1 MEYSAE
7 NMKKLKEDFE
17 NKPVILGDDNLS
29 YLLVRQ
35 EGGKQK
41 RIPCVYV
48 SDASHGYRFVKRQES
63 KLFQRYNEK
72 LGILEPET
80 FEYVS
85 DEYFGYRVVQR
96 QKNAPFQLYIAKN
109 GKFVGNFEYL
119 TTMQNGPAVAKK
131 IGEDDYF
138 FIDENGES
146 SKYYPYAEGMTANNI
161 PVVVATNQD
170 TEGYI
175 KNDYLYSK
183 LSASAGQTDVK
194 LTFDHALSLV
204 EVTLAGS
211 GAAEGAIV
219 DLLNV
224 ATDARIDL
232 TAETPVT
239 TGSTTATVTM
249 DALSSLKYR
258 AIVPAQKIA
267 ASTPVFKIAVNGR
280 TYQAK
285 YSGEINFEQGKYLAM
300 TVTLGEQGGDAEI
313 EITASASIN
322 NWTEGTSN
330 GDASISVA
338 ELNIPLPTDG
348 KVLETI
354 ASNWSALTASQQI
367 GADKPEGWYKRSN
380 SAIVVSEVGYDDSE
394 QALTIKRT
402 SEGTGG
408 WNNDQIVFHSK
419 APFERAKYT
428 LSFDVMNKD
437 ADKVSPNDST
447 GVVGI
452 TVSSSNDNRLFMMY
466 NNSWSDWKRD
476 ITTFNKIASGWVSK
490 SVNLSFEKL
499 SSNGSSN
506 IKDEDYPNYP
516 TDFYED
522 AVDTDVNGGVNII
535 FYNNSAKGTNT
546 TLYIRNIKLTKVE

>member
-1 MEYSAE
+1 
-7 NMKKLKEDFE
+7 MKAL
-17 NKPVILGDDNLS
+17 NKIWMAALAAVAMTACNNELS
-29 YLLVRQ
+29 EQALNN
-35 EGGKQK
+35 GGNVNFTMGIGNTPSS
-41 RIPCVYV
+41 RV
-48 SDASHGYRFVKRQES
+48 SM
-63 KLFQRYNEK
+63 
-72 LGILEPET
+72 PET
-80 FEYVS
+80 GYTASFAANDEVGIFVAEQPSYTNVKYSTADGTTWTGGPVKVS
-85 DEYFGYRVVQR
+85 ADAAYTYY
-96 QKNAPFQLYIAKN
+96 A
-109 GKFVGNFEYL
+109 
-119 TTMQNGPAVAKK
+119 
-131 IGEDDYF
+131 
-138 FIDENGES
+138 
-146 SKYYPYAEGMTANNI
+146 YYPYAEGMTANNI

-183 LSASAGQTDVK
+183 LSATAGQTDVK
-194 LTFDHALSLV
+194 LAFDHALSLI

-211 GAAEGAIV
+211 GAAEGATV

-224 ATDARIDL
+224 ATDAKIDL

-239 TGSTTATVTM
+239 TGSTIATVTM
-249 DALSSLKYR
+249 DALPSLKYR

-322 NWTEGTSN
+322 NWTGGTSN
-330 GDASISVA
+330 GGDASISVA
-338 ELNIPLPTDG
+338 ELSIPLPTDG
-348 KVLETI
+348 QVLETI
-354 ASNWSALTASQQI
+354 AFNWSPSTASQQI

-506 IKDEDYPNYP
+506 IKDADYPNYP

>member
-1 MEYSAE
+1 
-7 NMKKLKEDFE
+7 MKAL
-17 NKPVILGDDNLS
+17 NKIW
-29 YLLVRQ
+29 
-35 EGGKQK
+35 
-41 RIPCVYV
+41 
-48 SDASHGYRFVKRQES
+48 
-63 KLFQRYNEK
+63 
-72 LGILEPET
+72 
-80 FEYVS
+80 
-85 DEYFGYRVVQR
+85 
-96 QKNAPFQLYIAKN
+96 IAAI
-109 GKFVGNFEYL
+109 
-119 TTMQNGPAVAKK
+119 AVASMTACNNELSEQALNNGGNVNFTMG
-131 IGEDDYF
+131 IGNTPSSRISMTEDSYTASF
-138 FIDENGES
+138 TGNDEVGIFVAEVPSYTNVKYSTADGKTWTGGPVKVS
-146 SKYYPYAEGMTANNI
+146 ADAAYTYYAYYPYAEGLTANKI

-183 LSASAGQTDVK
+183 LSATAGQTDVK
-194 LTFDHALSLV
+194 LAFDHALSLI

-211 GAAEGAIV
+211 GAAEGATV

-224 ATDARIDL
+224 ATDATIDL
-232 TAETPVT
+232 TAVTPVT

-249 DALSSLKYR
+249 DVLSNLKYR

-322 NWTEGTSN
+322 NWTAGTSN
-330 GDASISVA
+330 GGDASISVA
-338 ELNIPLPTDG
+338 GFNIPLPTDG

-354 ASNWSALTASQQI
+354 ASNWSASTASQQI

-452 TVSSSNDNRLFMMY
+452 TVSSSM
-466 NNSWSDWKRD
+466 
-476 ITTFNKIASGWVSK
+476 
-490 SVNLSFEKL
+490 
-499 SSNGSSN
+499 
-506 IKDEDYPNYP
+506 
-516 TDFYED
+516 
-522 AVDTDVNGGVNII
+522 II
-535 FYNNSAKGTNT
+535 DCS
-546 TLYIRNIKLTKVE
+546 

>member
-1 MEYSAE
+1 MKALNKIWIAAIAAASMTACSNELSEQALNNGGNVNFTMGIGNTPSSRISMTEDSYTASFTGNDEVGIFVAEVPSYTNVKYSTA
-7 NMKKLKEDFE
+7 DGTTWTGG
-17 NKPVILGDDNLS
+17 PV
-29 YLLVRQ
+29 
-35 EGGKQK
+35 K
-41 RIPCVYV
+41 V
-48 SDASHGYRFVKRQES
+48 SA
-63 KLFQRYNEK
+63 
-72 LGILEPET
+72 
-80 FEYVS
+80 
-85 DEYFGYRVVQR
+85 
-96 QKNAPFQLYIAKN
+96 NAAYTYYA
-109 GKFVGNFEYL
+109 
-119 TTMQNGPAVAKK
+119 
-131 IGEDDYF
+131 
-138 FIDENGES
+138 
-146 SKYYPYAEGMTANNI
+146 YYPYAEGMTANNI

-322 NWTEGTSN
+322 NWTAGTSN

-354 ASNWSALTASQQI
+354 ASNWSASTASQQI

-408 WNNDQIVFHSK
+408 WNNDNVTFHSCT
-419 APFERAKYT
+419 PLERAKYT
-428 LSFDVMNKD
+428 LSFDVKCVND
-437 ADKVSPNDST
+437 DKGTSVSGT
-447 GVVGI
+447 VGVAI
-452 TVSSSNDNRLFMMY
+452 SSSKDNRLFKIC
-466 NNSWSDWKRD
+466 NNSWGDNKRTV
-476 ITTFNKIASGWVSK
+476 TTFV
-490 SVNLSFEKL
+490 L
-499 SSNGSSN
+499 SSPEGVETSETEWSAGKKTVNFDFGEVSEYGSSSPN
-506 IKDEDYPNYP
+506 TSDEGKEPYFPSYPEG
-516 TDFYED
+516 FYNVAASEH
-522 AVDTDVNGGVNII
+522 VSSGVNII
-535 FYNNSAKGTNT
+535 FYNYKSKANT
-546 TLYIRNIKLTKVE
+546 TIYIRNIKLTKVE

>member
-1 MEYSAE
+1 MKALNRIFIAAIAAASMTACNNELSEQALNNGGNVNFTMGIGNTPSSRISMTEDSYTASFTGNDEVGIFVAEVPSYTNVKYSTA
-7 NMKKLKEDFE
+7 DGTTWTGG
-17 NKPVILGDDNLS
+17 PV
-29 YLLVRQ
+29 
-35 EGGKQK
+35 K
-41 RIPCVYV
+41 V
-48 SDASHGYRFVKRQES
+48 SADAAYT
-63 KLFQRYNEK
+63 Y
-72 LGILEPET
+72 
-80 FEYVS
+80 Y
-85 DEYFGYRVVQR
+85 
-96 QKNAPFQLYIAKN
+96 A
-109 GKFVGNFEYL
+109 
-119 TTMQNGPAVAKK
+119 
-131 IGEDDYF
+131 
-138 FIDENGES
+138 
-146 SKYYPYAEGMTANNI
+146 YYPYAEGMTANNI

-183 LSASAGQTDVK
+183 LSATAGQTDVK
-194 LTFDHALSLV
+194 LAFDHALSLV

-224 ATDARIDL
+224 ATDATINL

-249 DALSSLKYR
+249 DALSNLKFR
-258 AIVPAQKIA
+258 AIVPAQDIA
-267 ASTPVFKIAVNGR
+267 ASTPVFKIASGGR

-285 YSGEINFEQGKYLAM
+285 YSDVMNFEQGKYLAM
-300 TVTLGEQGGDAEI
+300 TITLGEQGGDDDADI

-322 NWTEGTSN
+322 DWTAGTSN
-330 GDASISVA
+330 GGDASISVA

-348 KVLETI
+348 QVLDTI
-354 ASNWSALTASQQI
+354 AFNWSPSTASQQI

-506 IKDEDYPNYP
+506 IKDTDYPNYP

>member
-1 MEYSAE
+1 
-7 NMKKLKEDFE
+7 MKAL
-17 NKPVILGDDNLS
+17 NKIWMAALAAVAMTACNNELS
-29 YLLVRQ
+29 EQALNN
-35 EGGKQK
+35 GGNVNFTMGIGNTPSS
-41 RIPCVYV
+41 RV
-48 SDASHGYRFVKRQES
+48 SM
-63 KLFQRYNEK
+63 
-72 LGILEPET
+72 PET
-80 FEYVS
+80 GYTASFAANDEVGIFVAEVPSYTNVKYSTADGTAWTGGPIKVS
-85 DEYFGYRVVQR
+85 AD
-96 QKNAPFQLYIAKN
+96 
-109 GKFVGNFEYL
+109 
-119 TTMQNGPAVAKK
+119 AVYTYYA
-131 IGEDDYF
+131 
-138 FIDENGES
+138 
-146 SKYYPYAEGMTANNI
+146 YYPYAADVAVNNI

-183 LSASAGQTDVK
+183 LSATAGQTDVK

-211 GAAEGAIV
+211 GAAEGATV

-224 ATDARIDL
+224 ATDAKIDL
-232 TAETPVT
+232 TSDTPVT
-239 TGSTTATVTM
+239 TGTTTATVTM
-249 DALSSLKYR
+249 DALSNLKYR

-313 EITASASIN
+313 EITAPASIN
-322 NWTEGTSN
+322 NWTAGTSN

-354 ASNWSALTASQQI
+354 ASNWSASTASQQI

-408 WNNDQIVFHSK
+408 WNNDNVTFHSCT
-419 APFERAKYT
+419 PLERAKYT
-428 LSFDVMNKD
+428 LSFDVKCVND
-437 ADKVSPNDST
+437 DKGTSVSGT
-447 GVVGI
+447 VGVAI
-452 TVSSSNDNRLFMMY
+452 SSSKDNRLFKIC
-466 NNSWSDWKRD
+466 NNSWGDNKRTV
-476 ITTFNKIASGWVSK
+476 TTFV
-490 SVNLSFEKL
+490 L
-499 SSNGSSN
+499 SSPEGVETSETEWSAGKKTVNFDFGEVSEYGSSSPN
-506 IKDEDYPNYP
+506 TSDEGKEPYFPSYPEG
-516 TDFYED
+516 FYNVAASEH
-522 AVDTDVNGGVNII
+522 VSSGVNII
-535 FYNNSAKGTNT
+535 FYNYKSKANT
-546 TLYIRNIKLTKVE
+546 TIYIRNIKLTKVE

>member
-1 MEYSAE
+1 
-7 NMKKLKEDFE
+7 MKAL
-17 NKPVILGDDNLS
+17 NKIW
-29 YLLVRQ
+29 
-35 EGGKQK
+35 
-41 RIPCVYV
+41 
-48 SDASHGYRFVKRQES
+48 
-63 KLFQRYNEK
+63 
-72 LGILEPET
+72 
-80 FEYVS
+80 
-85 DEYFGYRVVQR
+85 
-96 QKNAPFQLYIAKN
+96 IAAI
-109 GKFVGNFEYL
+109 
-119 TTMQNGPAVAKK
+119 AVASMTACNNELSEQALNNGGNVNFTMG
-131 IGEDDYF
+131 IGNTPSSRISMTEDSYTASF
-138 FIDENGES
+138 TGNDEVGIFVAEVPSYTNVKYSTADGKTWTGGPVKVS
-146 SKYYPYAEGMTANNI
+146 ADAAYTYYAYYPYAEGLTANKI

-211 GAAEGAIV
+211 GAAEGATV

-224 ATDARIDL
+224 ATDATIDL
-232 TAETPVT
+232 TAVTPVT

-249 DALSSLKYR
+249 DVLSNLKYR

-322 NWTEGTSN
+322 NWTAGTSN

-354 ASNWSALTASQQI
+354 ASNWSASTASQQI

-408 WNNDQIVFHSK
+408 WNNDNVTFHSCT
-419 APFERAKYT
+419 PLERAKYT
-428 LSFDVMNKD
+428 LSFDVKCVND
-437 ADKVSPNDST
+437 DKGTSVSGT
-447 GVVGI
+447 VGVAI
-452 TVSSSNDNRLFMMY
+452 SSSKDNRLFKIC
-466 NNSWSDWKRD
+466 NNSWGDNKRTV
-476 ITTFNKIASGWVSK
+476 TTFV
-490 SVNLSFEKL
+490 L
-499 SSNGSSN
+499 SSPEGVETSETEWSAGKKTVNFDFGEVSEYGSSSPN
-506 IKDEDYPNYP
+506 TSDEGKEPYFPSYPEG
-516 TDFYED
+516 FYNVAASEH
-522 AVDTDVNGGVNII
+522 VSSGVNII
-535 FYNNSAKGTNT
+535 FYNYKSKANT
-546 TLYIRNIKLTKVE
+546 TIYIRNIKLTKVE